1 MEEKHRHHPIK
12 GTLLKTA
19 KIKGPYRRSERVIKD
34 DLLLEKLRNYTHTGS
49 AQGDFQFERNEEQ
62 ENLLKKFQDGNLFLC
77 LLEFKTMY
85 KKS

>member
-1 MEEKHRHHPIK
+1 M
-12 GTLLKTA
+12 
-19 KIKGPYRRSERVIKD
+19 
-34 DLLLEKLRNYTHTGS
+34 EKLRNYTQTGS

-62 ENLLKKFQDGNLFLC
+62 ENLLKKFQDVNLFLC